1 MIAAYAHL
9 GPFSRRVINAIDC
22 RLAALDEQ
30 LSNST
35 AANIT
40 MAKNTA

>member
-9 GPFSRRVINAIDC
+9 GPLSRRVINAIDC

-35 AANIT
+35 AANIS